1 MWLPATRFLFEMST
15 SVFCQLFYQ
24 GIFCL
29 FYSSSLKILDT
40 KPLPVLCEAYFF
52 FFWSVLMRNFNK
64 DEYINLFLNE

>member
-1 MWLPATRFLFEMST
+1 MWLLATRFLSEMST

-40 KPLPVLCEAYFF
+40 KALPVLREAYFF
-52 FFWSVLMRNFNK
+52 FFWECF
-64 DEYINLFLNE
+64 DEEF